1 MRSLML
7 STDFSSRLTLAFAP
21 VQPLLLGALHA
32 AVCDLRRMAYLPK
45 RVNPAFSEA
54 CPLFF
59 FLCALFGAR
68 VVCFQR
74 FADSFLQTPG
84 VRGTPRTER
93 ASFAVQIARPLF
105 SWSYRLLFPQALCF
119 DNHLNCP
126 WVWGD
131 VRLKVAA
138 THSRLL
144 GYRSRGA
151 EPYTKV

>member
-54 CPLFF
+54 CSLFF
-59 FLCALFGAR
+59 SLCALFGAR

-84 VRGTPRTER
+84 VGGTPRTEP
-93 ASFAVQIARPLF
+93 ASFALQIARPLF
-105 SWSYRLLFPQALCF
+105 SGLTNCF
-119 DNHLNCP
+119 
-126 WVWGD
+126 
-131 VRLKVAA
+131 
-138 THSRLL
+138 SRKPFVLI
-144 GYRSRGA
+144 
-151 EPYTKV
+151 TI